1 MVMMSC
7 LALYNPLADFGF
19 DVYRTVLC
27 RERKSPCACTS
38 DLYIYIISY
47 IYIYVYIHII
57 NIYMYIY
64 ICIYVCM
71 YLLRL
76 VCVEN
81 GLTKLGASE
90 GFKPSWLRGFWGAGA
105 LGRGFRA

>member
-1 MVMMSC
+1 MHAH
-7 LALYNPLADFGF
+7 L
-19 DVYRTVLC
+19 
-27 RERKSPCACTS
+27 
-38 DLYIYIISY
+38 IYISISYHIY
-47 IYIYVYIHII
+47 IYIYIYIC
-57 NIYMYIY
+57 IYTYYKYIYVYIY

>member
-1 MVMMSC
+1 MHAH
-7 LALYNPLADFGF
+7 L
-19 DVYRTVLC
+19 
-27 RERKSPCACTS
+27 
-38 DLYIYIISY
+38 IYISISY
-47 IYIYVYIHII
+47 IYMYIHINMCI
-57 NIYMYIY
+57 YIYM
-64 ICIYVCM
+64 YVCM

-105 LGRGFRA
+105 FGRGFRA